1 MIDHIDTTI
10 NNYLISF
17 VTRRKN
23 QEGFVRQ
30 LNSKLSEARGVRMKI
45 RDIQELLWKLKN
57 SEEQLTK
64 NINEV
69 SVE

>member
-1 MIDHIDTTI
+1 
-10 NNYLISF
+10 
-17 VTRRKN
+17 
-23 QEGFVRQ
+23 
-30 LNSKLSEARGVRMKI
+30 MKI